1 VCYRCRDV
9 SVARMSQR
17 DDAAGDM
24 LMLRTRTWTVKP
36 FEASRASAIIT
47 LTTTLSKLH
56 FVSSA

>member
-1 VCYRCRDV
+1 
-9 SVARMSQR
+9 MSQR